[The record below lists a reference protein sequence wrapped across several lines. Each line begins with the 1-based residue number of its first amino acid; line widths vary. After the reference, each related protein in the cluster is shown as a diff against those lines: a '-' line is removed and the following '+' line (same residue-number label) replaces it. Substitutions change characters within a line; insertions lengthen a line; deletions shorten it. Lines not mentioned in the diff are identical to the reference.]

1 MKKKNNKNWRA
12 LAVVF
17 DKLRYTSNYLC
28 THLITIQFHIFN
40 DITYVLNS
48 NQLDGTCKWPQGHQY
63 RALCGFFPLF
73 LIQVNMNNFS
83 DRIITFHN
91 STEHQDKKTKQK
103 TKNIKIKN
111 NDM

>member
-1 MKKKNNKNWRA
+1 MKKQKNNWRA

-40 DITYVLNS
+40 HITYVLNS

-63 RALCGFFPLF
+63 RPLCGFFLP
-73 LIQVNMNNFS
+73 VS
-83 DRIITFHN
+83 YTGKY
-91 STEHQDKKTKQK
+91 E
-103 TKNIKIKN
+103 
-111 NDM
+111 